1 MQVAGSPGAPKS
13 TTKMAMEISL
23 TLIAT
28 LDFLVFNACSL
39 GRYAAPGDLDPYKK
53 ER

>member
-1 MQVAGSPGAPKS
+1 MQVAGR
-13 TTKMAMEISL
+13 TKVDDEDGDGDAIDIGSDSGL
-23 TLIAT
+23 LGIQC
-28 LDFLVFNACSL
+28 VFL